1 MELPDAPFYRRWSVL
16 LAGIIGLAVIVGVVG
31 WRGFQQVASPSTTTT
46 TPPTTVAPT
55 TTTPPS
61 SQESTSKPDRILW
74 QEQGNGVV
82 RSPGF
87 RAPDAWRIEWEFDC
101 TDWIDQ
107 GGAGNFKITGRG
119 AFDQVDIQAYERK
132 GRGRRSFAQRG
143 YGQLLVESV
152 CDSWSVRVLAG

>member
-31 WRGFQQVASPSTTTT
+31 WRGFQEASPSTTTT
-46 TPPTTVAPT
+46 TPPTSVAPT
-55 TTTPPS
+55 TTTPP
-61 SQESTSKPDRILW
+61 ETTFGPTSKPDEILW
-74 QEQGNGVV
+74 EEAKGSGVQ

-87 RAPDAWRIEWEFDC
+87 RAPAAWRIEWEFDC
-101 TDWIDQ
+101 TSF
-107 GGAGNFKITGRG
+107 GEAGNFKITGRG
-119 AFDQVDIQAYERK
+119 AFNRVDIQAYERE
-132 GRGRRSFAQRG
+132 GRGRRSFTQRG